1 MADWICLALPCLILI
16 ILIYYRPKS
25 DIRVKSYARL
35 NLPCASIF
43 NFEHL
48 DMFCSWIRKSS
59 EKLGLFEFVESLICS
74 ISSVSIYYLPESDIR
89 VKSYGFLN
97 LPCASTFKFE
107 HLGIFC
113 SWIGH
118 PSEKFWPFEFLECF
132 HFSILSVS
140 ICYWPESDIR
150 VESYARLNL
159 SCASMFHF
167 ENLDI
172 LCS

>member
-35 NLPCASIF
+35 NFPCASIF

-89 VKSYGFLN
+89 VKSYGCLN
-97 LPCASTFKFE
+97 LPCASMFNFE
-107 HLGIFC
+107 HHDIFC
-113 SWIGH
+113 SWVWH
-118 PSEKFWPFEFLECF
+118 RSEILWLFEFLECF
-132 HFSILSVS
+132 RCSILIIS
-140 ICYWPESDIR
+140 IYYWSESDIQ
-150 VESYARLNL
+150 VKSYAQLNFP
-159 SCASMFHF
+159 CASIFNFDH
-167 ENLDI
+167 LDI
-172 LCS
+172 FC